1 MCKHRINASIVFKCE
16 QINKNKMRQ
25 SSKLSM
31 ANWLKVKIS
40 LCLICPTCSR
50 PPEPR
55 ASAERA
61 SASRTLRPGR
71 FPRTRGR
78 HRTTGKYLHCRKY
91 FDQVAGFICTFEKY
105 LMSQQS
111 VAKHDDAG
119 QHREELPRGGD
130 DGAGQGAELAH
141 THEDEEL
148 EWKMLI

>member
-40 LCLICPTCSR
+40 LCQICPTCSH
-50 PPEPR
+50 PPEPQ
-55 ASAERA
+55 ASAGLA

-91 FDQVAGFICTFEKY
+91 VDQVAYRKY
-105 LMSQQS
+105 LVSQQS

-148 EWKMLI
+148 EQ